1 MRAYQ
6 RVREAENR
14 TGTAKKKLG
23 SKLRMRALRKVRKKK
38 WPIPAG
44 KQVDHKRP
52 LSKWGSNS
60 SSNLRIISAKK
71 NASLGAKSKVWM
83 SYKKHK

>member
-1 MRAYQ
+1 MDKTAMRAYQ

-38 WPIPAG
+38 
-44 KQVDHKRP
+44 
-52 LSKWGSNS
+52 
-60 SSNLRIISAKK
+60 
-71 NASLGAKSKVWM
+71 
-83 SYKKHK
+83 